1 MKKSILFIIPVVLVI
16 SLLAVFQLSG
26 NSEAESKAKKTRRV
40 MTEKARQ
47 IAYQETIFATGK
59 LSSKEEIKLSF
70 KTGGVIHKI
79 YVAEGQK
86 VRKGQLLAELKLDEI
101 RAQTQQAELGSQQAE
116 IAIENARL
124 AVRKAERDFKNA
136 EGLYKDSVATF
147 DDLDNARLQLDNA
160 RNQLEAAQTS
170 LKFNKQNEQIADF
183 NLAYSK
189 ITAPANGV
197 ILRKLAEASELTGS
211 GQPIF
216 LFGSNNQAQVIRV
229 NLTDKDIIHVEMGD
243 EARIE
248 FDAYPQTTFEGRV
261 VEMAR
266 IADPYMNTFEVEILV
281 DSDGKKLLSGFIG
294 SVHIQTRSGQSLV
307 SVPVDAL
314 INADQS
320 KGIVFTLKGD
330 TAVKTPIEI
339 YKLQK
344 GEILIKGGLSEG
356 AEVVVK
362 GGGYLEDGEIV
373 SR

>member
-1 MKKSILFIIPVVLVI
+1 
-16 SLLAVFQLSG
+16 
-26 NSEAESKAKKTRRV
+26 
-40 MTEKARQ
+40 
-47 IAYQETIFATGK
+47 
-59 LSSKEEIKLSF
+59 
-70 KTGGVIHKI
+70 
-79 YVAEGQK
+79 
-86 VRKGQLLAELKLDEI
+86 
-101 RAQTQQAELGSQQAE
+101 
-116 IAIENARL
+116 
-124 AVRKAERDFKNA
+124 
-136 EGLYKDSVATF
+136 
-147 DDLDNARLQLDNA
+147 
-160 RNQLEAAQTS
+160 AQTS